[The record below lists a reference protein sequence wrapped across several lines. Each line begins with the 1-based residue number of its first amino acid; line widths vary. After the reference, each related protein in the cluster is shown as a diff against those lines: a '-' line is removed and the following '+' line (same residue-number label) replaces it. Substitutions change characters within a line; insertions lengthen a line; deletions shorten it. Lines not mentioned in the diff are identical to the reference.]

1 MTKNNTT
8 TSLIDMT
15 NSEIEE
21 FIAKHLPVKIAEK
34 KKYGEVFTPSVLIKK
49 ILDFFP
55 QSVWSNPDLK
65 WLDPSCGTG
74 NFMILVY
81 QKLML
86 GLKISSE
93 SERSKHI
100 IQNMLYMVEL
110 NPKNVQTCKQIFGHN
125 ANIICSDFLSDKHF
139 FPDCNTFDCI
149 IGNPPFQDDVSV
161 KGTGGKSKLYERIFL
176 KAYELLQKD
185 GYLSFVVPDN
195 MLSGNGNVAYNTL
208 IKNNVQFVIFNSE
221 IQSFFPGIQQ
231 NICYFFMEKKDPKKG
246 TVIEGA
252 DGHKFMTQLV
262 DRPVNPVRNWTPY
275 VEKLLNKYVTNTKN
289 DVKYNRGKS
298 LSLYNGTKYTVI
310 YTSSKKLRTNKL
322 ELAPGLN
329 VKKAVIFG
337 ISPSL
342 DFEMDYTGKYGVGPN
357 TFYIPFQT
365 QLQGRNLEAF
375 LKSDYYKTMALACK
389 TSRQFLKIGFVE
401 HLNLSKIFG
410 SLVKTNTKTNKS
422 NTKPKTKD
430 KKGRSTNN
438 KTRRK
443 KDNLDSI

>member
-1 MTKNNTT
+1 MTKNNTSA
-8 TSLIDMT
+8 SLIDMT

-21 FIAKHLPVKIAEK
+21 FIAKHLPVKVLEK
-34 KKYGEVFTPSVLIKK
+34 KKYGEVFTPSALIKK

-55 QSVWSNPDLK
+55 KSVWSNPDLK

-81 QKLML
+81 QRLML
-86 GLKISSE
+86 GLKIE
-93 SERSKHI
+93 SDKARSKHI
-100 IQNMLYMVEL
+100 IQNMLYMVEI
-110 NPKNVQTCKQIFGHN
+110 NPKNVQTCKQIFGQN
-125 ANIICSDFLSDKHF
+125 ANIVCSDFLSDKHF

-149 IGNPPFQDDVSV
+149 IGNPPFQDDTNV

-176 KAYELLQKD
+176 KAYEMLQKG

-208 IKNNVQFVIFNSE
+208 IKNDVQFVSFNSE
-221 IQSFFPGIQQ
+221 IQAFFPGIQQ
-231 NICYFFMEKKDPKKG
+231 NICFFFMEKNDPKNKG
-246 TVIEGA
+246 TVIEGV
-252 DGHKFMTQLV
+252 DGHKFTTQLV

-275 VEKLLNKYVTNTKN
+275 VEKLLNKYVTNIKN

-298 LSLYNGTKYTVI
+298 LSLYNGTKYSII
-310 YTSSKKLRTNKL
+310 YTSSKKLRTNKI

-329 VKKAVIFG
+329 IKKAVVFG
-337 ISPSL
+337 ISSSL

-365 QLQGRNLEAF
+365 RTQGRNLEAF

-389 TSRQFLKIGFVE
+389 TNRQFLKIGFVE

-410 SLVKTNTKTNKS
+410 SSVKSNNKTNKS
-422 NTKPKTKD
+422 
-430 KKGRSTNN
+430 KGRPTNN

-443 KDNLDSI
+443 KDNVDSI